1 MPGLGWDELS
11 GQQQLRPALPL
22 SSHVN
27 FAIEEEVK
35 KALDQN
41 SPLGGKGYD
50 EDADGRTAW
59 PIAAK
64 ECHQEPE
71 AEQHLDVDI
80 PETWWKRG
88 RKMGLEVLRAGSHP
102 PACWSL
108 RGLRRPLL

>member
-11 GQQQLRPALPL
+11 GQQQLPPALPL

-41 SPLGGKGYD
+41 SPLDGKGYD

-59 PIAAK
+59 PIAAE

-88 RKMGLEVLRAGSHP
+88 RKMGLEVLKAGSHP

-108 RGLRRPLL
+108 RGLRHPLL